1 MPDKLPK
8 AWICTVCGYIHYGP
22 EPPAECPDCGVGP
35 ELFEPYTDPG
45 MNNADQEPIVKRYLI
60 IGSGIAGIS
69 AAEAIHKSDPKAF
82 VQVLTSEHE
91 LPYYRM
97 NLTRFLAGE
106 VDTTK
111 LYLHPADW
119 YVHNHIK
126 LDLDTT
132 VQAILP
138 EEKVLLL
145 EDQSRVAYDKLI
157 LAMGA
162 SPFIPP
168 FKGVDLKNVLTIRTL
183 EDTEVLLAACCQ
195 QIQVVCI
202 GGGLLGLE
210 IAGAISRRGAKVTV
224 IESLP
229 WLLPRQLD
237 QAASQIMQEKIAEM
251 GISVFTGAKT
261 QALLGEGSVEGVQL
275 EDGRV
280 IAADMV
286 VISAGVSANTTLARQ
301 AGLSVNRGI
310 IVDDHM
316 RTSHPDIYAVG
327 DATEHNGRLYGLWVP
342 AKSQGTIAGLAA
354 AGQDVIFNDL
364 PPSARLKVLG
374 IDLFSIGQFTPQD
387 EADRLISQAK
397 DGNYASFVFRQGMMI
412 GSILLGDASLA
423 SYVKTAV
430 EEKINFS
437 GQLTDEISM
446 DDLIKIIKSH

>member
-1 MPDKLPK
+1 MPEKLPN
-8 AWICTVCGYIHYGP
+8 AWICTVCGYIHDGP
-22 EPPAECPDCGVGP
+22 EPPAECPDCGI
-35 ELFEPYTDPG
+35 ESDMFEPYTSPETNTTDH
-45 MNNADQEPIVKRYLI
+45 EPAQKRYLI
-60 IGSGIAGIS
+60 VGSGIAGIS
-69 AAEAIHKSDPKAF
+69 AAEAIHKSDPEAY

-97 NLTRFLAGE
+97 NLTRYLAGE
-106 VDTTK
+106 VDNTK
-111 LYLHPADW
+111 LDLHPADW

-132 VQAILP
+132 VQSILP
-138 EEKVLLL
+138 DEKALVL
-145 EDQSRVAYDKLI
+145 EDQSRVPYDKLI
-157 LAMGA
+157 LAVGA
-162 SPFIPP
+162 SPFVPP
-168 FKGVDLKNVLTIRTL
+168 FKGVELKHVITIRTL
-183 EDTEVLLAACCQ
+183 EDTEVLLEACCQ

-237 QAASQIMQEKIAEM
+237 QEASKIMQEKILAM
-251 GISVFTGAKT
+251 GISVFIGAKT
-261 QALLGEGSVEGVQL
+261 QALYGEGAVQGVQL

-280 IAADMV
+280 IPADMV
-286 VISAGVSANTTLARQ
+286 VISAGVSANTALARQ
-301 AGLSVNRGI
+301 AGLTVNRGI

-342 AKSQGTIAGLAA
+342 AKSQGTIAGLSA
-354 AGQDVIFNDL
+354 AGQDVVFHDL

-387 EADRLISQAK
+387 DTDVVMSKAK
-397 DGNYASFVFRQGMMI
+397 DGNFASFVFRQGVMI

-423 SYVKTAV
+423 AYVKTAV
-430 EEKINFS
+430 EEKIDFS
-437 GQLTDEISM
+437 GRLAVGMPMDE
-446 DDLIKIIKSH
+446 LIKVLKSP